1 MLPGERS
8 AVLNID
14 PMHKEVHTHM
24 AVGPIQYIVFG
35 VRTEDQQ
42 KEVVQRLRSLSEKGT
57 IRLIDLACIRK
68 AEDGTLQQGR
78 MTGLNEDEQRR
89 FGTVARALIGM
100 GAAVQY
106 VRGGGELG
114 TGAFAD
120 QDFGEPVQEIKE
132 RIYEAAQDLPPG
144 AACAIALIEHH
155 WLLELKENVQKQG
168 VVVLTQGLVRP
179 RSLMM
184 LGAELQ
190 AAEQA
195 AMH

>member
-1 MLPGERS
+1 
-8 AVLNID
+8 
-14 PMHKEVHTHM
+14 M

-42 KEVVQRLRSLSEKGT
+42 KEVVRQMRAISERGNV
-57 IRLIDLACIRK
+57 RLIDLAYIRK
-68 AEDGTLQQGR
+68 AEDGSLQQGR
-78 MTGLNEDEQRR
+78 LSGLSDEEQRK

-100 GAAVQY
+100 GAAIEY
-106 VRGGGELG
+106 ARTGGEFG
-114 TGAFAD
+114 MGAFAD
-120 QDFGEPVQEIKE
+120 QDFGDSVQEIKE

-144 AACAIALIEHH
+144 AACAIALVEHR
-155 WLLELKENVQKQG
+155 WLLELKEQTQKQG

-179 RSLMM
+179 RSLLM

>member
-1 MLPGERS
+1 
-8 AVLNID
+8 
-14 PMHKEVHTHM
+14 M
-24 AVGPIQYIVFG
+24 ALGPIQYVVFG

-42 KEVVQRLRSLSEKGT
+42 KEVIRHLRSASEKGT
-57 IRLIDLACIRK
+57 IRLIDLAYIRK
-68 AEDGTLQQGR
+68 SEDGTLQQGR
-78 MTGLNEDEQRR
+78 MSGLNEDEQRR
-89 FGTVARALIGM
+89 FGTIARTLVGM
-100 GAAVQY
+100 GAAMEY
-106 VRGGGELG
+106 ARTGGEFG

-144 AACAIALIEHH
+144 GACAIALIEHR
-155 WLLELKENVQKQG
+155 WLLELRENVQKQG

-190 AAEQA
+190 AAEQG

>member
-1 MLPGERS
+1 
-8 AVLNID
+8 
-14 PMHKEVHTHM
+14 M

-42 KEVVQRLRSLSEKGT
+42 KEVVRQMRAISERGNV
-57 IRLIDLACIRK
+57 RLIDLAYIRK
-68 AEDGTLQQGR
+68 AEDGSLQQGR
-78 MTGLNEDEQRR
+78 LSGLSDEEQRK

-100 GAAVQY
+100 GAAIEY
-106 VRGGGELG
+106 ARTGGEFG
-114 TGAFAD
+114 MGAFAD
-120 QDFGEPVQEIKE
+120 QDFGDSVQEIKE
-132 RIYEAAQDLPPG
+132 RINEAAQDLPPG
-144 AACAIALIEHH
+144 AACAIALVEHR
-155 WLLELKENVQKQG
+155 WLLELREQVQKQG

-179 RSLMM
+179 RSLLM